1 MPRPSKRDEILKV
14 AGDLFMAHGY
24 RRVSIDQ
31 IVEAVPIS
39 KPTLYAHFED
49 KSELFV
55 AIIQRRCARL
65 MEHMQSAIEAGESVD
80 ETLYGIGYQFLEM
93 VMSKQ
98 SIQMHRMLTSE
109 IDEFPAVA
117 KLFFN
122 SGPNQMHLMLANY
135 LTEQQQKKKLR
146 VKNAELSADMFL
158 SMIKGYA
165 HLKRL
170 LGISAPLG
178 KKHMQARVRYAVDLF
193 LAAHVYTKP

>member
-1 MPRPSKRDEILKV
+1 MPRPSKRDEILRV

-49 KSELFV
+49 KSELFIAV
-55 AIIQRRCARL
+55 IQRRCQRL
-65 MEHMQSAIEAGESVD
+65 MEHMQSTIGAGQAVD
-80 ETLYGIGYQFLEM
+80 ETLFGIGYEFLEM
-93 VMSKQ
+93 VLSKQ
-98 SIQMHRMLTSE
+98 SIQMHRMLTAE

-122 SGPNQMHLMLANY
+122 SGPQQMHLLLVHY
-135 LTEQQQKKKLR
+135 LREQHRKKTLC
-146 VKNAELSADMFL
+146 VKDAELSADMFL

-170 LGISAPLG
+170 FGIAAPPS
-178 KKHMQARVRYAVDLF
+178 KKQMRARVRYAVDMF
-193 LAAHVYTKP
+193 LTAHAIKR

>member
-1 MPRPSKRDEILKV
+1 MPRPSKRDEILRV
-14 AGDLFMAHGY
+14 AGDLFMAHGF

-39 KPTLYAHFED
+39 KPTLYVHFKD
-49 KSELFV
+49 KSELFIAV
-55 AIIQRRCARL
+55 IQRRCQRL
-65 MEHMQSAIEAGESVD
+65 MEHMQSTIGSGRSVE
-80 ETLYGIGYQFLEM
+80 ETLHGIGYEFLEM
-93 VMSKQ
+93 VLSKQ
-98 SIQMHRMLTSE
+98 SIQMHRMLTAE

-135 LTEQQQKKKLR
+135 LSEQHRKKTLR
-146 VKNAELSADMFL
+146 VKDAELSADMFL

-170 LGISAPLG
+170 LGISAPPS
-178 KKHMQARVRYAVDLF
+178 KKQMQQRVRYAVDMF
-193 LAAHVYTKP
+193 LKAHAV